1 MAKLLVSPKEGD
13 SYAFPLSA
21 GRITIGRSQ
30 ANDLVLDDE
39 CCSGRHAA
47 IFPTAGGYAIQDLN
61 SKNHTRVNDELV
73 FQRTDLRHGDEIKI
87 GSTILHVDLSL
98 PGEGP
103 VDTDTVT
110 PRSGTVISVPKILGG
125 TPAPPPL
132 GSTGRPPGADD
143 RPAEDREFANII
155 GQVNRALIYSD
166 LKLDKYLDRIMTLI
180 AERIPMDR
188 GILMLKD
195 KVSGKLGVCVTKL
208 SRHRREAASLPTS
221 RHVIDTAFKE
231 NSAVLIPD
239 MQAEPPYKTAESVII
254 AGIHSAMCAPLYDHK
269 AIAGVIYADRISV
282 QNPFN
287 PSDLKLLTFLASL
300 AAGKIREDAQ
310 QREIEAAHKYLT
322 EIEQAK
328 RFQRNLL
335 PKNDPDFPPFEISGR
350 AVTSPTVG
358 GDYYDYLPLGP
369 SRLGLVIADVA
380 GTGVGASI
388 IMSLLNGSLQV
399 EAQAAK
405 DLEELSVRLSEIIYK
420 KTESTSFVSFF
431 MGIVDRETGQMNYV
445 NAGHN
450 YPLLLD
456 PTGHVRPLV
465 STGMCLGMLPCE
477 TFETSTVTIGA
488 GDLLCLF
495 TDGIT
500 ERRDRN
506 REEFGETRLVEILR
520 TSSRLAARQ
529 VLDKVY
535 ETVEAFSPG
544 TEPEDDMTLV
554 ILKRKA
560 G

>member
-13 SYAFPLSA
+13 SYTFPLPA
-21 GRITIGRSQ
+21 ARITVGRSQ
-30 ANDLVLDDE
+30 VNDLVLDDE

-61 SKNHTRVNDELV
+61 SKNGTRVNDELV

-87 GSTILHVDLSL
+87 GGTILHVDLSF

-103 VDTDTVT
+103 ADTDTVT
-110 PRSGTVISVPKILGG
+110 PRSGTVISVPKIL
-125 TPAPPPL
+125 AAPPL
-132 GSTGRPPGADD
+132 GPSGSPPGAPR
-143 RPAEDREFANII
+143 RPAEDREFAGII
-155 GQVNRALIYSD
+155 EEVNKALIYSEPN
-166 LKLDKYLDRIMTLI
+166 LDKYLDRIMGLI
-180 AERIPMDR
+180 TERIPMDR

-195 KVSGKLGVCVTKL
+195 DASGELGVRVTKL
-208 SRHRREAASLPTS
+208 SRHPRKAAGLPRS
-221 RHVIDTAFKE
+221 QSVIRTALRE

-239 MQAEPPYKTAESVII
+239 TQSQAPFSKADSVII
-254 AGIHSAMCAPLYDHK
+254 AHIHSAMCVPLYDRK
-269 AIAGVIYADRISV
+269 GIAGVIYADRISV
-282 QNPFN
+282 KNPFT
-287 PSDLKLLTFLASL
+287 PTDLRLLTFLASL
-300 AAGKIREDAQ
+300 AAGKIREDKQ
-310 QREIEAAHKYLT
+310 QREIEAARQVLNQLD
-322 EIEQAK
+322 QA
-328 RFQRNLL
+328 RRYQRNLL

-350 AVTSPTVG
+350 EVTSPTVG
-358 GDYYDYLPLGP
+358 GDYFDYLSLGP
-369 SRLGLVIADVA
+369 SRLGIVIADVA
-380 GTGVGASI
+380 GTGIGASL
-388 IMSLLNGSLQV
+388 IMSLLNGFLQA

-405 DLEELSVRLSEIIYK
+405 DLEELSVRLSEVIYK

-431 MGIVDRETGQMNYV
+431 MGIVDRDTGDMNYV

-456 PTGHVRPLV
+456 PAGHVRPLV

-477 TFETSTVTIGA
+477 TFETSTVTIGP

-506 REEFGETRLVEILR
+506 REQFGETRLVEILR

-560 G
+560 A